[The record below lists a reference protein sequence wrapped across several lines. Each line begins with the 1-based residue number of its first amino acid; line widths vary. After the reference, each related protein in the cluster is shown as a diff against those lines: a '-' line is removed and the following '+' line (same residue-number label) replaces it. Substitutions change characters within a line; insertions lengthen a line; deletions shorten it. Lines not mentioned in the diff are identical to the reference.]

1 MDNETKTITVEG
13 KVRTFN
19 LEKVDINL
27 IDENMTDE
35 EYDALKYMLSLDTSG
50 VASLIEQVVYF
61 QSINND
67 DSYKED
73 LLEEIKF
80 NLLW

>member
-1 MDNETKTITVEG
+1 MDNETKIVTVEG

-67 DSYKED
+67 DSYKEA
-73 LLEEIKF
+73 LIEEIKF
-80 NLLW
+80 NLL